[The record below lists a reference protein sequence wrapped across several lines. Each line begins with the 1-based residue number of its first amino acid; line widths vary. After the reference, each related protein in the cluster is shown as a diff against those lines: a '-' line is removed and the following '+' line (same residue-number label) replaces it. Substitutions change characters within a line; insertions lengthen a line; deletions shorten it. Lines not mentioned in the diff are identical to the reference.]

1 MIIGWA
7 LETAGRFSL
16 GLVYSQTEQFTCFII
31 LQCTRRLCAILLHS
45 CSHTATWFSRAS
57 DWSTFRMYWPS
68 FPTLG
73 KQAFWK
79 IACPKSSVCD
89 RIGLISLILFIES
102 AVWKLE
108 SWFCFLFKFIEN
120 YSLICRI
127 CLKFRKVSLTV
138 ELNKIQSFHNFTVK
152 YNNLRIF

>member
-16 GLVYSQTEQFTCFII
+16 GLVSSQTEQFTCFII

-45 CSHTATWFSRAS
+45 CLHTATWSSRAS

-79 IACPKSSVCD
+79 IACLKF
-89 RIGLISLILFIES
+89 GLRQNRAYFSNLVYQVRRME
-102 AVWKLE
+102 KLV
-108 SWFCFLFKFIEN
+108 SWFCFIFKFIEN

-127 CLKFRKVSLTV
+127 CLRFVNSV
-138 ELNKIQSFHNFTVK
+138 
-152 YNNLRIF
+152 